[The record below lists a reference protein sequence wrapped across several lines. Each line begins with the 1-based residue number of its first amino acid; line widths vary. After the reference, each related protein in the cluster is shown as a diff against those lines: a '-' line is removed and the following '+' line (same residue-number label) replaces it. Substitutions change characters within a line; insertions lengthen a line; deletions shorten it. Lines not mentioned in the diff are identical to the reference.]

1 MKNESRIGLR
11 IIIVLLMMLS
21 GCCSLVGSD
30 ISALSPG
37 DLLNNNETVIL
48 GTLTSVDT
56 LVSFGTISS
65 DLSPRK
71 VYIVEYTFRPV
82 KHLKGNDIGEAVRLW
97 YCVQVREKD
106 SYDDGIR
113 FRESVS
119 NLVFG
124 NRISDTN
131 EIIKLY
137 MPSVIGSFESLVNRL
152 SGLEVSGGSSPILL
166 DSIIGDRI
174 YHSNILRNLLSQR
187 SESGQVIYLSKVG
200 LSTLQSY
207 HYDIISNCNNL
218 GLWVTTFSSKEYIVE
233 LEKESRS
240 MKND

>member
-1 MKNESRIGLR
+1 MKGEFRIKFL
-11 IIIVLLMMLS
+11 IIIVILMMLS
-21 GCCSLVGSD
+21 GCCSFVGSD
-30 ISALSPG
+30 INALSPG

-65 DLSPRK
+65 DLPPMK

-82 KHLKGNDIGEAVRLW
+82 KHLKGKDIGETVHLW

-106 SYDDGIR
+106 SYDNGIR
-113 FRESVS
+113 FRESES

-124 NRISDTN
+124 NRIRDTS
-131 EIIKLY
+131 EITKLY
-137 MPSVIGSFESLVNRL
+137 MPSVTGSYESLVNML
-152 SGLEVSGGSSPILL
+152 SGSEVSGGSSPILI

-174 YHSNILRNLLSQR
+174 YHSNILRNLLSKR

-200 LSTLQSY
+200 LSTLRSY